1 MSGTDDR
8 TFEARILDQH
18 PEMREDLSKS
28 EEFLAWRNS
37 LPSVVID
44 EEKLYIRGG
53 DMLKDEDQIMF
64 EWARKHGVLP
74 DESVANGSASGE
86 GASDRE

>member
-1 MSGTDDR
+1 MAGTDDR
-8 TFEARILDQH
+8 TVEARILDQH
-18 PEMREDLSKS
+18 PDIREALSKS
-28 EEFLAWRNS
+28 EEFLLWRNS

-64 EWARKHGVLP
+64 EWARKHGVL
-74 DESVANGSASGE
+74 
-86 GASDRE
+86 